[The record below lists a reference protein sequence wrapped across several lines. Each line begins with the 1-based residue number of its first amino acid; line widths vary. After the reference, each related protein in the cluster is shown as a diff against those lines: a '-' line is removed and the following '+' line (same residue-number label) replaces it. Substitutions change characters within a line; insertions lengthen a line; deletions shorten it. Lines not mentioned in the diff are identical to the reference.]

1 MAKIILRIVG
11 LYGKSSDYAND
22 DGKYTLLYA

>member
-1 MAKIILRIVG
+1 MAKIILRIEG

-22 DGKYTLLYA
+22 DGKHTLLDA